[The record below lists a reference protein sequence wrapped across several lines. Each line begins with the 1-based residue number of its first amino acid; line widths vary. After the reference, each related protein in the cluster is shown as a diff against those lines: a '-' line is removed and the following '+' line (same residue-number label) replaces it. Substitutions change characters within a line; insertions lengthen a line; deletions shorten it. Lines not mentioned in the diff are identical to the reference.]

1 MTNTNLNPLLQRLKE
16 DINDRNQLIST
27 LISNVEKKQTMIT
40 IFVVAINVM
49 VWWIMDTYVEHKI
62 LNLSVTILSMAISI
76 PSAMRFASSK
86 QTFEDI
92 MVKDIKP
99 SPEVD
104 YSGYWMYKTT
114 FYVVP
119 NEKNPIAATYHDM
132 LMAAFHNV
140 TEQGVCQITQNMYEM
155 KIHFASGEVNEH
167 ARVKWNSD
175 PIFYNKDHVRWLF
188 IGEVVWNDVQCQ
200 LSSEFNGIEAY
211 DVCTRDEQGRP
222 SRMVGKLLGCM
233 QSVEQYILKA
243 KSEFVRISPEE
254 YHQRLNNIW

>member
-1 MTNTNLNPLLQRLKE
+1 MTNLNPLLQRLRE

-62 LNLSVTILSMAISI
+62 LNLGVTIISMAISI

-86 QTFEDI
+86 KTFEDV

-99 SPEVD
+99 SPDVD
-104 YSGYWMYKTT
+104 YSGYWMYRTT
-114 FYVVP
+114 FDVVP
-119 NEKNPIAATYHDM
+119 NEKDPIVTEYHDI
-132 LMAAFHNV
+132 LMKAFHKV

-155 KIHFASGEVNEH
+155 KIHFASGEVNQH

-175 PIFYNKDHVRWLF
+175 PIFYDKNQVRWLF
-188 IGEVVWNDVQCQ
+188 IGEVVWTDDRCR
-200 LSSEFNGIEAY
+200 LSSEFKGIEEY
-211 DVCTRDEQGRP
+211 DVCGKDDQGRP
-222 SRMVGKLLGCM
+222 IRMVGRLLGCI